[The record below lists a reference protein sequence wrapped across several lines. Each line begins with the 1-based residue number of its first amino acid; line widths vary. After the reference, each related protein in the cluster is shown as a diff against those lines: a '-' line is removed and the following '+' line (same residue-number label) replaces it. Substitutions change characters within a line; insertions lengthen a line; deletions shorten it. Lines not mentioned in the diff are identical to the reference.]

1 MTTRTDA
8 AAPAPWIGSPFANSL
23 TSVKYRHLARTPSA
37 PMHPYRLPVSLA
49 MLVSQYSYIN
59 YQAATSKWNRIRTKR
74 IVQLLEQQAAR
85 LERVLEKL
93 EPTESTS
100 SSSSAAGPAATGTGK
115 AASPPPVASTSAAPS
130 VSLARV
136 LREFRKVTSDLALLR
151 ETLATVKHNNRIVH
165 SWDTR
170 HVQQYELSRIR
181 RQKSAPGG
189 GAARTSSTSAA
200 REERARL
207 DRLEA
212 KRARKVD
219 IWTARLAKHRLEK
232 LVKVE
237 GRGAG
242 DRRFDAELKKLVELR
257 EKLVPAH
264 AKSIPPA
271 PSAATAAA
279 P

>member
-1 MTTRTDA
+1 
-8 AAPAPWIGSPFANSL
+8 
-23 TSVKYRHLARTPSA
+23 
-37 PMHPYRLPVSLA
+37 

-74 IVQLLEQQAAR
+74 IVQVLEQQATR

-93 EPTESTS
+93 EPTESESES
-100 SSSSAAGPAATGTGK
+100 SSQPQ
-115 AASPPPVASTSAAPS
+115 PVASTSSASTSAS
-130 VSLARV
+130 QVVSLARV
-136 LREFRKVTSDLALLR
+136 LREFRKVMTDLALLR

-170 HVQQYELSRIR
+170 HLHQYELSLIR
-181 RQKSAPGG
+181 RKGARLSRSTPRRGG
-189 GAARTSSTSAA
+189 GGGGSSGTTGGDIGGGTTSSSKSSAA
-200 REERARL
+200 VKEERVRL

-219 IWTARLAKHRLEK
+219 IWTARLAKSRLEK
-232 LVKVE
+232 MVKVE

-257 EKLVPAH
+257 EKLVPGHGHSGAT
-264 AKSIPPA
+264 PA
-271 PSAATAAA
+271 PSSEQASA
-279 P
+279 

>member
-1 MTTRTDA
+1 
-8 AAPAPWIGSPFANSL
+8 
-23 TSVKYRHLARTPSA
+23 
-37 PMHPYRLPVSLA
+37 

-74 IVQLLEQQAAR
+74 IVQVLEQQATR

-93 EPTESTS
+93 EPTESESES
-100 SSSSAAGPAATGTGK
+100 SSSSQ
-115 AASPPPVASTSAAPS
+115 PVASTSSAS
-130 VSLARV
+130 GTVSLARV
-136 LREFRKVTSDLALLR
+136 LREFRKVMTDLALLR

-170 HVQQYELSRIR
+170 HLHQYELSLIR
-181 RQKSAPGG
+181 RKGARLSRSTPRRGG
-189 GAARTSSTSAA
+189 GGGSSGTTGGDIGGGTTSSSKSSAA
-200 REERARL
+200 VKEERVRL

-219 IWTARLAKHRLEK
+219 IWTARLAKSRLEK
-232 LVKVE
+232 MVKVE

-257 EKLVPAH
+257 EKLVPGHGHSGAT
-264 AKSIPPA
+264 PA
-271 PSAATAAA
+271 PSSEQASA
-279 P
+279 